1 MRSFCHDIVGSPG
14 ESESVNQSLDSDA
27 EVEGAVE
34 ETDAQTGS
42 HIPPTSDSSADEED
56 QPEGRRSDEG
66 ELGPVPVILTEP
78 ESVADADPPPPA
90 LPDTEP
96 PELDSQD
103 EDQAA
108 SIASLNTNQ
117 SNNCL
122 LVIEPPVSPFPH
134 FGGRR
139 LSVYKDR
146 DLGGK
151 PELI

>member
-1 MRSFCHDIVGSPG
+1 MDDTV
-14 ESESVNQSLDSDA
+14 EDA
-27 EVEGAVE
+27 
-34 ETDAQTGS
+34 DAQTDS
-42 HIPPTSDSSADEED
+42 HIPPTSDSSTGEDD
-56 QPEGRRSDEG
+56 QPEGSSGGG

-78 ESVADADPPPPA
+78 ESAAEADPPPPA

-108 SIASLNTNQ
+108 SIASFNTNQ

-122 LVIEPPVSPFPH
+122 IVIDPPVSPFPH
-134 FGGRR
+134 CGGRR
-139 LSVYKDR
+139 LSVYRDR

-151 PELI
+151 PEFI